1 MSVSE
6 FLDSEV
12 IGKKRVTLVSS
23 LLRRFGYFNF
33 FSEIEKFANNNSS
46 QIELLTSESV
56 QQVDGSIDITIV
68 HTEKVTK
75 RLFAVRPRESNE
87 TISAVFKRDM
97 EEVRSEISK
106 SKAGLWTPEYAL
118 VGSTSCEE
126 RGISVPVISA
136 PAAPVSR
143 PTENKIPKPASSMFS
158 KAPVKSVSAS
168 QPKVEPTR
176 APVKFQV
183 PLDKLDDPND
193 TFVDK
198 ESPVEKENSCSDV
211 VMEAPQVVSVS
222 SSVASAESP
231 VAKRQRTEPEY
242 REVIIKK
249 KVKVTEYEMR
259 PNGGM
264 IVKDVERMVEEKKME
279 LVRPPSQ
286 PMKSASS
293 SVSSAGSKNEP
304 KPAKPGQ
311 STLAGFFK
319 PKN

>member
-23 LLRRFGYFNF
+23 LLRRFGYSNF
-33 FSEIEKFANNNSS
+33 FSEIEKFANTNSS

-68 HTEKVTK
+68 HTEKVTR

-87 TISAVFKRDM
+87 TSSAVFKRDM

-126 RGISVPVISA
+126 RGISVPVIS
-136 PAAPVSR
+136 APVSR

-249 KVKVTEYEMR
+249 KVKVTEYEMG

-293 SVSSAGSKNEP
+293 VSSAGSKKEP